1 MNVSPHHQRPT
12 KYPWPGPP
20 SAVGVVVVI
29 VAALILGFIVMT
41 WVNDD
46 DERDAARPSEIG
58 RPTGAGA
65 SVLFPA
71 TALVHPAGR

>member
-46 DERDAARPSEIG
+46 DELDA
-58 RPTGAGA
+58 TGSQRTA
-65 SVLFPA
+65 SVLVTVP
-71 TALVHPAGR
+71 PGR

>member
-46 DERDAARPSEIG
+46 ELDA
-58 RPTGAGA
+58 TGLQRTA
-65 SVLFPA
+65 SVLMTVP
-71 TALVHPAGR
+71 PGR